1 MIPMRMPDV
10 IIAGGSLVLIVVA
23 AYIFGRRWIKPRS
36 APPTRVTLA
45 NSAGDRFLTL
55 VAVVILM
62 VAVGISMY
70 FIHKILGL
78 DLAYWIVPVF
88 GALGGLVGSLI
99 RNVNYL
105 NLVSFDS
112 SNNRVRLG
120 FVGDVILGL
129 GGSAVVSFLFE
140 NTLRFEPEK
149 KESYPL
155 MISVCFLAGVF
166 GQLLIMKAGKEWLAQ
181 EALDVAND
189 AKRQADRLK
198 SSAASAF
205 VIASLYKFDKGLY
218 EEALKAADEALG
230 LDPDNIGGAVA
241 KARALKRL
249 ARVAEAIAVIE
260 RALRLPKEIV
270 ENENEGVLLY
280 NKACYRLLLEPG
292 AVDEVLKLLER
303 AFILNPGLKASAVI
317 DPDLAPLG
325 NDRRFLDLL

>member
-1 MIPMRMPDV
+1 MIPLRMPDV
-10 IIAGGSLVLIVVA
+10 CVGAFSLVLLVA
-23 AYIFGRRWIKPRS
+23 ALIFGWRWIRRRPV
-36 APPTRVTLA
+36 PPTRSIPA
-45 NSAGDRFLTL
+45 NIEGDWFLTL
-55 VAVVILM
+55 GAAMILV
-62 VAVGISMY
+62 VAVGVSMY
-70 FIHKILGL
+70 FIHRVLGL
-78 DLAYWIVPVF
+78 DIAYWIVPVF

-99 RNVNYL
+99 RNVNHL

-120 FVGDVILGL
+120 FIGDVILGL

-189 AKRQADRLK
+189 AKRQANQLK

-230 LDPDNIGGAVA
+230 LEPDNIGGAVA

-249 ARVAEAIAVIE
+249 ARLTEALVVIDG
-260 RALRLPKEIV
+260 ALRLPKEIV

-292 AVDEVLKLLER
+292 ATDEVLELLKR
-303 AFILNPGLKASAVI
+303 AFVLNPGLKASAAT
-317 DPDLAPLG
+317 DTDLAPLR